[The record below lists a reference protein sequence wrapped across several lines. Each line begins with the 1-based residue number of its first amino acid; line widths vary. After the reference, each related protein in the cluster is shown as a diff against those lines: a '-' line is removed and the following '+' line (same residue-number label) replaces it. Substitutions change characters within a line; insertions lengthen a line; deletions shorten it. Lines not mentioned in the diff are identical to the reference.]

1 MNFSRFVAVWA
12 EQRPGAPA
20 IHFEGEDIDYAG
32 LERMVGAAALAL
44 HRAGVRRADRVAF
57 LGLNHPQLLV
67 LLFALARIGAM
78 LAPLNFRLAGAEH
91 VRQLQDC
98 APRLLIFEDLFADH
112 VAALRAALPDLQ
124 TASLEREWLPA
135 CAAMDAADPLAI
147 PHDGRMED
155 DLLLVYTSGTT
166 GEPKGAVLTQSALQ
180 WNCVNAIHAH
190 DLDRDDHVL
199 MALPLFH
206 VGGLNIMLVPAL
218 YVGARV
224 TLHRRFDPG
233 QLLADIAARRPT
245 LTLLVPATISALLV
259 HPRWPQADLSSLRM
273 INTGSSVLPVSLL
286 TPWLDRGIPAGQ
298 VYGSTET
305 CPIAIYLRAEDAARK
320 VGSAG
325 LAAMHCEIRLTA
337 ADGTEVERGEVGE
350 IRVRGPN
357 LMRCYFGRPEATAA
371 ALQDGW
377 YHTGDLAR
385 QDDEGFYWVV
395 GRSKEMIVS
404 GGENIYPAEL
414 ESVLADC
421 ADIRDFT
428 VVGLPDERWGEVPV
442 AVIVRGPDTA
452 LDAAGVLALFEGRL
466 ARFKFPKRIVFVESL
481 PKTALGK
488 VRKDEVVRGLTAQ
501 VASG

>member
-1 MNFSRFVAVWA
+1 MNFSRCISVWA
-12 EQRPGAPA
+12 EQRPEAPA
-20 IHFEGEDIDYAG
+20 IHFEGEDIDYFG
-32 LERMVGAAALAL
+32 LERMVHAAALAL
-44 HRAGVRRADRVAF
+44 RRAGIRRGDRVAF
-57 LGLNHPQLLV
+57 LGFNHPQILV

-78 LAPLNFRLAGAEH
+78 LAPLNFRLAPAEH

-98 APRLLIFEDLFADH
+98 APRLLIFEDVFGEH
-112 VAALRAALPDLQ
+112 VAALRAALPELYD
-124 TASLEREWLPA
+124 ASLEREWLPA
-135 CAAMDAADPLAI
+135 CEAMDLADAAAV
-147 PHDGRMED
+147 PHDGRLDD

-180 WNCVNAIHAH
+180 WNCINAIHAH
-190 DLDRDDHVL
+190 DLHRDDHVL

-224 TLHRRFDPG
+224 TLHRRFDAG
-233 QLLADIAARRPT
+233 HTLADIAARRPT
-245 LTLLVPATISALLV
+245 LTLLVPATISALLS
-259 HPRWPQADLSSLRM
+259 HPDWPHADLSSLRM
-273 INTGSSVLPVSLL
+273 VNTGSSVLPVSLL
-286 TPWLDRGIPAGQ
+286 TPWIERGVPAGQ

-320 VGSAG
+320 VGAAG
-325 LAAMHCEIRLTA
+325 LAAMHCEVRLTA
-337 ADGTEVERGEVGE
+337 PDGTEVARGEVGE

-357 LMRCYFGRPEATAA
+357 LMRCYFGKPEETAA

-395 GRSKEMIVS
+395 GRSKDMIVS

-421 ADIRDFT
+421 ADIAECA

-442 AVIVRGPDTA
+442 AVIVRKPDAA

-466 ARFKFPKRIVFVESL
+466 ARFKFPKRIVFVQAL
-481 PKTALGK
+481 PRTALGK
-488 VRKDEVVRGLTAQ
+488 VRKEAVVRELVDPG
-501 VASG
+501 ASG

>member
-1 MNFSRFVAVWA
+1 MNLSRCITVWA
-12 EQRPGAPA
+12 EQRPGSPA
-20 IHFEGEDIDYAG
+20 IHFEGEDVDYAT
-32 LERMVGAAALAL
+32 LERMVRSAALAL
-44 HRAGVRRADRVAF
+44 RRAGIRRGDRVAF
-57 LGLNHPQLLV
+57 LGTNHPQMLV
-67 LLFALARIGAM
+67 LLFALARIGAI
-78 LAPLNFRLAGAEH
+78 LAPLNFRLAPAEH
-91 VRQLQDC
+91 LRQLQDC
-98 APRLLIFEDLFADH
+98 APRLLVFEDAFAGH
-112 VAALRAALPDLQ
+112 ATALRAALPDPVF
-124 TASLEREWLPA
+124 ASLEREWMPA
-135 CAAMDAADPLAI
+135 CAATDAADPAEV
-147 PHDGRMED
+147 PHEGTLDD

-180 WNCVNAIHAH
+180 WNCVNSIHAH
-190 DLDRDDHVL
+190 DLRRDDHVL

-224 TLHRRFDPG
+224 TLHRRFDAG
-233 QLLADIAARRPT
+233 ALLADIEARRPT
-245 LTLLVPATISALLV
+245 LTLLVPATISALLA
-259 HPRWPQADLSSLRM
+259 HPRWPRADLTSLRM
-273 INTGSSVLPVSLL
+273 VNTGSSVLPVSLL
-286 TPWLDRGIPAGQ
+286 TPWIERGVPAGQ

-337 ADGTEVERGEVGE
+337 SDGSEVPRGEVGE

-395 GRSKEMIVS
+395 GRSKDMIVS

-421 ADIRDFT
+421 AGVAEST
-428 VVGLPDERWGEVPV
+428 VVGVPDERWGEVPV
-442 AVIVRGPDTA
+442 AVIVRRPDAA
-452 LDAAGVLALFEGRL
+452 LDAGAVLALFEGRL

-481 PKTALGK
+481 PRTALGK
-488 VRKDEVVRGLTAQ
+488 VRKDEVVRELTAQ
-501 VASG
+501 AAPG

>member
-1 MNFSRFVAVWA
+1 MNLSRCISVWA
-12 EQRPGAPA
+12 EQRPDAPA
-20 IHFEGEDIDYAG
+20 IHFDGEDIGYAA
-32 LERMVGAAALAL
+32 LERMVRAAALAL
-44 HRAGVRRADRVAF
+44 HKAGIRRGDRVAF
-57 LGLNHPQLLV
+57 LGFNHPQVLV

-78 LAPLNFRLAGAEH
+78 LAPLNFRLAPAEH
-91 VRQLQDC
+91 AKQLQDC
-98 APRLLIFEDLFADH
+98 APRLLIFEDAFADR
-112 VAALRAALPDLQ
+112 VAALRDALPELYG
-124 TASLEREWLPA
+124 ASLEREWLPA
-135 CAAMDAADPLAI
+135 CEAMDLADTAAI
-147 PHDGRMED
+147 PHDGHLDD

-180 WNCVNAIHAH
+180 WNCINSIHAH
-190 DLDRDDHVL
+190 DLTSDDHVL
-199 MALPLFH
+199 MGLPLFH

-224 TLHRRFDPG
+224 TLHRRFDAG
-233 QLLADIAARRPT
+233 QTLADIAARRPT
-245 LTLLVPATISALLV
+245 LTLLVPATIAALLA
-259 HPRWPQADLSSLRM
+259 HPDWPRADLSSLRM
-273 INTGSSVLPVSLL
+273 VNTGSSVLPVSLL
-286 TPWLDRGIPAGQ
+286 TPWIARGVPAGQ

-337 ADGTEVERGEVGE
+337 PDGTEAPRGEVGE

-357 LMRCYFGRPEATAA
+357 LMRGYFGRPEASAA

-395 GRSKEMIVS
+395 GRSKDMIVS

-421 ADIRDFT
+421 ADIVDFT
-428 VVGLPDERWGEVPV
+428 VVGIPDQRWGEVPV
-442 AVIVRGPDTA
+442 AVIVRRPDAA
-452 LDAAGVLALFEGRL
+452 LDAGNVLALFEQRL
-466 ARFKFPKRIVFVESL
+466 ARFKFPKRVVFVESL

-488 VRKDEVVRGLTAQ
+488 VRKDEVVRELTAQ
-501 VASG
+501 TAG